1 MELVGR
7 INPMMN
13 PNNQINEALFLLMSP
28 SPLRPLARNV
38 DYLRHFYSLYSL
50 DGPFCRQLLN
60 QKKENVDNPG
70 EKEPQPILEKE
81 FDLNQLYPT
90 GEEFGRGKVGVTY
103 KLGIRNQPN
112 RYLILKEIKNVE
124 FRDYLSMSVNVFTD
138 EKNEPQQTELNP
150 GEKEVSEKEKIEFYW
165 KYFPFVSTNGDH
177 LLLGAR
183 SDNFSNQTAISSILN
198 QILGAFNNRNF
209 VYQYDAFFCSNKDDP
224 KKVDGYSILELA
236 TDGDLSIYFDRKGL
250 ITTIEVDDLLT
261 QILTPMR
268 ILSSTDYFFV
278 HGDLKAKNVFV
289 SRKSDG
295 SPLFQ
300 LADFDKS
307 SITWNGVRFYN
318 IGRFGIEKI
327 RGLIER
333 IKQIY
338 PDRFRI
344 TIDGDQD
351 VYYQIPEKG
360 INELAIRHSPIPFYS
375 SYDLYTFF
383 LSLMME
389 PVFYSWYL
397 ESKKTGPTKFDR
409 LWRWIWNFQLQR
421 IDQIIAQQHY
431 NLNSLKTGAEKKKE
445 LTKMRSIAYYNTIL
459 QGYYLRVDL
468 TPVFDLYQIPALRS
482 APTLELAPGFF
493 RDPISIS
500 TQNEKMCLTPCS
512 TYTFSK
518 DDGYQDANGN
528 IISFDETGYVRFL
541 APDQIKACRTYPY
554 RSYNRPYTWDHC

>member
-1 MELVGR
+1 MDQRKNDLD
-7 INPMMN
+7 
-13 PNNQINEALFLLMSP
+13 QALFRLMSP
-28 SPLRPLARNV
+28 PRPRNI

-50 DGPFCRQLLN
+50 DGPYCQQLNLN
-60 QKKENVDNPG
+60 LDPIEEVVQKDLRVVED
-70 EKEPQPILEKE
+70 QPIEIPIELEL
-81 FDLNQLYPT
+81 DQLYST

-103 KLGIRNQPN
+103 KLGIRNRPN
-112 RYLILKEIKNVE
+112 RNLILKEIKNVE
-124 FRDYLSMSVNVFTD
+124 FRDYLSMSVNVFSD
-138 EKNEPQQTELNP
+138 QE
-150 GEKEVSEKEKIEFYW
+150 GKEKIDFYW
-165 KYFPFVSTNGDH
+165 KYFPFISTEGMH
-177 LLLGAR
+177 LIIGAR
-183 SDNFSNQTAISSILN
+183 SDNFSTQTAVSSILN
-198 QILGAFNNRNF
+198 LILGAYGNRNF
-209 VYQYDAFFCSNKDDP
+209 VYQYDAFFCSEKADP
-224 KKVDGYSILELA
+224 KGLPAGKIATPGKVDGYSILELA
-236 TDGDLSIYFDRKGL
+236 TDGDLSVYFDRKQRL
-250 ITTIEVDDLLT
+250 TTDQVDDVLT
-261 QILTPMR
+261 QILTPMK
-268 ILSSTDYFFV
+268 ILASSDYFFV

-295 SPLFQ
+295 SPLFK

-318 IGRFGIEKI
+318 VGRFGVEKI

-360 INELAIRHSPIPFYS
+360 IVELAIRHSPIPFYS

-397 ESKKTGPTKFDR
+397 ESKKRGQTKFDR
-409 LWRWIWNFQLQR
+409 LWRWIWSFQLQR
-421 IDQIIAQQHY
+421 IDQIIAQQHQ

-459 QGYYLRVDL
+459 QGIYLRVDL
-468 TPVFDLYQIPALRS
+468 APVFDLYQIPALRS
-482 APTLELAPGFF
+482 VPILELAPGFF
-493 RDPISIS
+493 RDPILIS

-518 DDGYQDANGN
+518 DLDGYQDTQDAQDAIGN
-528 IISFDETGYVRFL
+528 LITFDETGYVSRIL